1 MRTGGGILAAAAL
14 LAALVAGPVA
24 ASASKPASLPEFGAA
39 KPPVGFVRFCVA
51 QPEECRNKERT
62 IFTSRASMT
71 TEMWSALN
79 KVNAYVNGRIR
90 PVSDQDLYG
99 QVEHWTYPVN
109 AGDCEDFVLLKKRYL
124 EGLGFS
130 PSTLLITVV
139 LDEKGEGHAIL
150 TVATTEGDF
159 ILDNRRDQILRWD
172 DSNYTF
178 LKRQSARDPLQWTS
192 LSRRSQGA
200 APIVSTRNEESR

>member
-1 MRTGGGILAAAAL
+1 M
-14 LAALVAGPVA
+14 
-24 ASASKPASLPEFGAA
+24 PEFGSA
-39 KPPVGFVRFCVA
+39 KPPVGFVRFCA
-51 QPEECRNKERT
+51 SNLDDCRAKDRT

-71 TEMWSALN
+71 PEMWEALA
-79 KVNAYVNGRIR
+79 KVNSYVNGRVR

-99 QVEHWTYPVN
+99 EIERWTYPVN

-150 TVATTEGDF
+150 TVATTDGDF
-159 ILDNRRDQILRWD
+159 LLDNRRDQILRWS
-172 DSNYTF
+172 DSTYTF

-192 LSRRSQGA
+192 LSRRSSSA
-200 APIVSTRNEESR
+200 APVVSTRSEEER